1 MGSHASEDNARA
13 SCKTREETNTSTAI
27 LPVCPRLE
35 REAMAALRLV
45 EEGKLSFESDVNPA
59 LTSWKIPPYSHSMVP
74 GGFEVTS

>member
-1 MGSHASEDNARA
+1 MCE
-13 SCKTREETNTSTAI
+13 TREETKTSTAV

-45 EEGKLSFESDVNPA
+45 EEGKLSFGSRQSGA
-59 LTSWKIPPYSHSMVP
+59 HQWKIPPYSHSMVP